1 MYMIKHVAP
10 IFQSNLNLLSANATY
25 KPINVESSDIAE

>member
-1 MYMIKHVAP
+1 MYMIKQVVP

-25 KPINVESSDIAE
+25 KPISVDNSDIAE